1 MKFDLLQALLETEA
15 LRLPPPGEVFWY
27 TSGTVGPYY
36 INTHYLYG
44 GPEGA
49 EELLAFIDAEKEEE
63 DFPHRLQQRIEKHYA
78 QDAVYRRIIDELVAQ
93 AHASGADFDF
103 VSGGERRDWFFSLA
117 VAEHLDLPHLLI
129 YKDLR
134 KVLLDGTTLRAVGP
148 DGLNAQHA
156 LHVADLVTEA
166 SSFFRAWIPAIA
178 ETGARIAYAAN
189 VIDRG
194 QGGIE
199 ALNER
204 GVRAGALMRVD
215 SVLFRRLVEI
225 GRIDEAQFEVLAS
238 YYRDPQA
245 AMKSFLEA
253 HPDFLRAALDGADPK
268 VTGRARLLID
278 ENPYGLDESLWRE

>member
-63 DFPHRLQQRIEKHYA
+63 DFPHRLKERIEKHYA
-78 QDAVYRRIIDELVAQ
+78 QDAIYRRIIDELVAQ
-93 AHASGADFDF
+93 ARASGADFDF

-117 VAEHLDLPHLLI
+117 VAAHLGLPHLLI
-129 YKDLR
+129 YALR
-134 KVLLDGTTLRAVGP
+134 GVGP

-166 SSFFRAWIPAIA
+166 SSFFRAWIPAIT
-178 ETGARIAYAAN
+178 ETGGRIAYAAN

-199 ALNER
+199 ALNEQ

-215 SVLFRRLVEI
+215 AVLFRRLVEI

-253 HPDFLRAALDGADPK
+253 HPDFLRAALAGADPK